1 MDLWIRSQNKEIF
14 RKSNYLK
21 LEKHDDEWAIV
32 EQATLYG
39 KYKTKERAL
48 EVLDDI
54 QKCITLKTL
63 KTDSNYEVIDLYIK
77 AKILESIYRIYEMP
91 KE

>member
-14 RKSNYLK
+14 RKANYLK
-21 LEKHDDEWAIV
+21 LEKHDEEWAIV

-48 EVLDDI
+48 EVINDVEENIDKQYLDTI
-54 QKCITLKTL
+54 
-63 KTDSNYEVIDLYIK
+63 
-77 AKILESIYRIYEMP
+77 IYKMP
-91 KE
+91 SE